1 MPEPESRWERWGLIG
16 AFVMA
21 CLITVAGIAAIFAN
35 QPPPVTFTIN
45 PPPPTVTPGPTAT
58 PAPIVVYITGA
69 VQQPNQLLTM
79 PPGSRVA
86 DVIEAVGGFTDNADM
101 ARINIAGF
109 VQDGQ
114 QIHVPV
120 VDEVF
125 EVVEESMGVSL
136 IDVNSAEIDEL
147 TQLPGVGPA
156 LAERIIAYRQA
167 NGRFTSLE
175 DLDAVSGIGEAM
187 LGELENRIT
196 FGP

>member
-35 QPPPVTFTIN
+35 QPQPVTFTIN

-58 PAPIVVYITGA
+58 PAPVVVYITGA

-86 DVIEAVGGFTDNADM
+86 DVIEAVGGFTDAADM

-114 QIHVPV
+114 QIHVPA

-187 LGELENRIT
+187 LGELEGRVI